1 MIRIRLGSALGTA
14 GGRCLGANVLHSAVR
29 PPPDRDQQQLAT
41 IVRQLTRSFAAAV
54 QIKTKHAARRRQHVT
69 SHRGGGCA
77 TRGDHRQ
84 CSRGPRRRIAG
95 VPITPR
101 LRGTATLI
109 SRRVYRLLVSN
120 SRSNAVSFYARSLPN
135 RQCTNYARAIYQ
147 FSGNGR
153 HSVLAE
159 FSDCREL

>member
-1 MIRIRLGSALGTA
+1 VSFSGVFLGQ
-14 GGRCLGANVLHSAVR
+14 GANVLHSAVR

-69 SHRGGGCA
+69 SHRGGGGCA

-95 VPITPR
+95 VPITPH

-120 SRSNAVSFYARSLPN
+120 SRSNAVSFYARSLPD

-159 FSDCREL
+159 FSHCREL